1 MEKVR
6 RFGLYPWFE
15 EHGVHLVH
23 SDDLD
28 AWRALGPYGRVFEL
42 LGEEGEYLALGYG
55 DQIFWVRPEL
65 WRELRD
71 VPFGVGDRVQTQ
83 DRIEGIIYEALWHH
97 QHEQAFYLILKQG
110 RRTTK
115 RYSKYDLT

>member
-15 EHGVHLVH
+15 EHGSHLIH
-23 SDDLD
+23 PDDLD

-42 LGEEGEYLALGYG
+42 RGEEGEYFALGYG
-55 DQIFWVRPEL
+55 DQVFRVRPGL

-83 DRIEGIIYEALWHH
+83 DRNEAIIHEALWHH
-97 QHEQAFYLILKQG
+97 QHKQAFYLIAKRG
-110 RRTTK
+110 KRSTK
-115 RYSKYDLT
+115 RYFKYDLT